1 VRVELVDQSGAII
14 QTSLEGFNNLKP
26 GSEITVEGEIK
37 RDGKD
42 NKLVRIVAKR
52 FYPG

>member
-1 VRVELVDQSGAII
+1 MDQSGAII
-14 QTSLEGFNNLKP
+14 ETTLEGFKDLKP
-26 GSEITVEGEIK
+26 GSIITVEGEIK